1 MQINKLTSLYEYY
14 ASNGYTEEIGH
25 DNLRKIRTVNSVGFI
40 LILALFTFVILEIL
54 VFNRPLLALIELI
67 ALVISMVFIKIQKS
81 IKDLNLICNISVGMI
96 VFGLIAI
103 NFTTTINNT
112 STYWFFLA
120 PLFAFYVSGLRSG
133 VKWSMVLFG
142 WLFVFSL
149 LSLFKIY
156 GPTITFEYA
165 TDILMSYVV
174 ITIISFFYEY
184 ARLEATSDLTTTN
197 DEMRRLIY
205 IVSHDLR
212 TPLTALRGYSALL
225 KEDITAQDKTDISVD
240 IERIELMANNM
251 GKMID
256 DLLNLSRIGR
266 HSDEK
271 AVVNIRDLVDL
282 IIKENEPRLLERKI
296 RVEVV
301 EPLPRILVNQR
312 KLEEVMRNL
321 VSNAIKYMGPSKDP
335 LIKLGAVDRADE
347 YNFYVL
353 DHGIG
358 IDRKDYDKLFNL
370 FSRLTTIAEGSGIG
384 LSIVKGFVLDMGGR
398 VWIESEVGRGSTFW
412 FSIPKEETPQEII

>member
-156 GPTITFEYA
+156 NEY
-165 TDILMSYVV
+165 S
-174 ITIISFFYEY
+174 S
-184 ARLEATSDLTTTN
+184 
-197 DEMRRLIY
+197 
-205 IVSHDLR
+205 
-212 TPLTALRGYSALL
+212 
-225 KEDITAQDKTDISVD
+225 
-240 IERIELMANNM
+240 
-251 GKMID
+251 
-256 DLLNLSRIGR
+256 
-266 HSDEK
+266 
-271 AVVNIRDLVDL
+271 
-282 IIKENEPRLLERKI
+282 
-296 RVEVV
+296 
-301 EPLPRILVNQR
+301 ILV
-312 KLEEVMRNL
+312 
-321 VSNAIKYMGPSKDP
+321 
-335 LIKLGAVDRADE
+335 
-347 YNFYVL
+347 YV
-353 DHGIG
+353 
-358 IDRKDYDKLFNL
+358 
-370 FSRLTTIAEGSGIG
+370 
-384 LSIVKGFVLDMGGR
+384 IVKEMFAPR
-398 VWIESEVGRGSTFW
+398 AKRIN
-412 FSIPKEETPQEII
+412 P